1 MALGGRLS
9 IMKKRKG
16 EIGSGM
22 GCLVV
27 IIAIV
32 AMFAAVYA
40 FGIIWE
46 AMITAIFSNPIVLV
60 VVIVAIIYSI
70 HHYTK

>member
-1 MALGGRLS
+1 
-9 IMKKRKG
+9 MKKRKG